1 MKHLATIMLIVAIP
15 ALANAQVL
23 EPDTD
28 GVFFALAHNPD
39 RLIQLERQTA
49 TIHTSAKW
57 VGIGATAK
65 STSEFKPGKSPVRL
79 SSGTKEFIVR
89 SPFAK
94 SSADFAMFYALR
106 SLTVKASK
114 RELVIA
120 KSHAYI
126 LGPTDSTSNLA
137 EGEVPV
143 TITRYGEHSLKIVPT
158 QPLRPGE
165 YALSSR
171 AAFLNLFCFGVDE

>member
-1 MKHLATIMLIVAIP
+1 
-15 ALANAQVL
+15 
-23 EPDTD
+23 
-28 GVFFALAHNPD
+28 
-39 RLIQLERQTA
+39 
-49 TIHTSAKW
+49 
-57 VGIGATAK
+57 
-65 STSEFKPGKSPVRL
+65 L

-106 SLTVKASK
+106 SLTVKGSK

-158 QPLRPGE
+158 QPLRHGE
-165 YALSSR
+165 YALSNR
-171 AAFLNLFCFGVDE
+171 AAFLNVFCFGVEE